1 MSKKLFGTVAV
12 VALVVGGAAGR
23 LSSTPQMNGLRASLA
38 QAVHDRSYLCN
49 TAYTWHKI
57 IDGCE
62 GVYLEHIG
70 EGGPGSL
77 ITFVSEVR
85 NMPPD
90 TAFVKGGNTYA
101 KYPSRASFLA
111 SVGGGKGDTA
121 YATDGGVEPSLGAFV
136 DQQDTGSDGPKVIAP
151 ASGPDG
157 VLPGP
162 KYDGDEG
169 GSDDDGG
176 KEEDSSSVGLLGR
189 WMGGGD
195 GLPPKGKTSVKKP
208 AS

>member
-12 VALVVGGAAGR
+12 VALVVGGTAGR
-23 LSSTPQMNGLRASLA
+23 LSSTPQMNGLRASLV
-38 QAVHDRSYLCN
+38 QALKDTRYVCDY
-49 TAYTWHKI
+49 AYTAGKI

-62 GVYLEHIG
+62 SVYQQHIT

-77 ITFVSEVR
+77 LVFASEIHR
-85 NMPPD
+85 KGPNI
-90 TAFVKGGNTYA
+90 AFVKGQHEYA
-101 KYPSRASFLA
+101 QYPARTAFLA
-111 SVGGGKGDTA
+111 SAQKGRADTA
-121 YATDGGVEPSLGAFV
+121 YATDGGVESSLGAFV

-162 KYDGDEG
+162 KYDGGEG

-176 KEEDSSSVGLLGR
+176 KEEDSSSVGLLDR
-189 WMGGGD
+189 WMGGGE
-195 GLPPKGKTSVKKP
+195 GLPPKGKTPVKKP

>member
-1 MSKKLFGTVAV
+1 
-12 VALVVGGAAGR
+12 
-23 LSSTPQMNGLRASLA
+23 
-38 QAVHDRSYLCN
+38 
-49 TAYTWHKI
+49 
-57 IDGCE
+57 
-62 GVYLEHIG
+62 
-70 EGGPGSL
+70 
-77 ITFVSEVR
+77 
-85 NMPPD
+85 MPPD